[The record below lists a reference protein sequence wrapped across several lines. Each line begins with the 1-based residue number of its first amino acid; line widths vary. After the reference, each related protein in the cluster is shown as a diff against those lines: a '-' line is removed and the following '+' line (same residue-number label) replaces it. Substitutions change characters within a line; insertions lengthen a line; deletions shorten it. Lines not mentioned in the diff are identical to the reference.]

1 MAGVRMTGLASG
13 MDTQS
18 LISQLSEAYQK
29 KVDNAKKAQTKAEWK
44 KTAWADLNTKLINF
58 YRGSLS
64 TFRAS
69 SSYKAKAVSGNLT
82 GIKVT
87 AGNNAINGN
96 HKVQVTG
103 VASAQMV
110 TGNSIKNAQVNA
122 TSVQKVTDKS
132 TALSALTNSDGYSLD
147 TSLNGA
153 EFKIGDKDV
162 SIDLAAV
169 KDKYGEGASID
180 NLLTE
185 INDQLDET
193 GVSADF
199 KDGKLVFTNSNDSAV
214 TIKASNDIAL
224 GFGFST
230 EGTEI
235 AAAPAEGEEAN
246 NTFTGSITAYNKV
259 TSETATNVNA
269 STKLTDMGISEGTQ
283 IKVNGKEITVDRN
296 MTLKS
301 LAGEMAKSGINAS
314 YDEAQGRFYLSSKV
328 TGSDGAFEID
338 ADDDVKKA
346 LGLDVDENSDGKDG
360 RGGVTKAQDATVIYN
375 GVTYTNSSNNFT
387 INGLTFDVTAKG
399 EEMSFTVDNDV
410 DGIYNKVKDFLKE
423 YNALI
428 KEMNDLYN
436 ADSSRGYEPLTSE
449 EKDAMTDEDVKNW
462 EDKIKNSL
470 LRRDSTLSNLTSNMR
485 TILNKS
491 VEYTNPDGTTTRY
504 SLSSFGINTGNWS
517 ERGQLHIDGNQDDS
531 LVSGNEDKLRAAI
544 AANPDAVAKTLS
556 TLGTEMYN
564 FLMDAQ
570 KKTETSSSQTFYN
583 DVTLDA
589 DIKAQKDNVTKMQ
602 EKMQAEED
610 KYYKQFSA
618 MESAMAKL
626 QSQQSYLSGLFGG

>member
-1 MAGVRMTGLASG
+1 MAGIRMTGLASG
-13 MDTQS
+13 LDTQG

-44 KTAWADLNTKLINF
+44 KDAWAGLNTKLQNF
-58 YRGSLS
+58 YRGALS
-64 TFRAS
+64 TFKS
-69 SSYKAKAVSGNLT
+69 STSYKAKTITGNLS
-82 GIKVT
+82 GVKVT

-96 HKVQVTG
+96 HKIKVTD
-103 VASAQMV
+103 VASAQMI
-110 TGNSIKNAQVNA
+110 TGNSIKNTKVNA
-122 TSVQKVTDKS
+122 SSIEKVTDKS
-132 TALSALTNSDGYSLD
+132 TALSSLTDENGYSLD
-147 TSLNGA
+147 TRLNGA
-153 EFKIGDKDV
+153 EFSVGGENIKINLNA
-162 SIDLAAV
+162 I
-169 KDKYGEGASID
+169 KDKYGDNASVD

-185 INDQLDET
+185 VNDSLDGT
-193 GVSADF
+193 GVSMDY
-199 KDGKLVFTNSNDSAV
+199 KDGKFVFTNSGDSAV
-214 TIKASNDIAL
+214 TVTASNDIAAGL
-224 GFGFST
+224 GIST

-235 AAAPAEGEEAN
+235 AAAGGEE
-246 NTFTGSITAYNKV
+246 GSNVLSSISAYNKV
-259 TSETATNVNA
+259 TSETQTNVSA
-269 STKLTDMGISEGTQ
+269 STKLTDITGITEGAI
-283 IKVNGKEITVDRN
+283 IKVNGKEIKVDRN
-296 MTLKS
+296 MTLSS
-301 LAGEMAKSGINAS
+301 LASEMAKTGINAS
-314 YDEAQGRFYLSSKV
+314 YDANQGRFYLSSKV
-328 TGSDGAFEID
+328 TGSDGAFDIE
-338 ADDDVKKA
+338 ASEEVKKA
-346 LGLDVDENSDGKDG
+346 LGLDVDKDSDGKDG
-360 RGGVTKAQDATVIYN
+360 RGSFTKAQDATVVYN

-399 EEMSFTVDNDV
+399 EEMSFTVENDV

-423 YNALI
+423 YNSLI

-449 EKDAMTDEDVKNW
+449 EKEAMTEEDVKNW
-462 EDKIKNSL
+462 EDKIKKSL
-470 LRRDSTLSNLTSNMR
+470 LRRDDTLSNLTSNMR

-491 VEYTNPDGTTTRY
+491 VAYTNPDGTTTRY

-517 ERGQLHIDGNQDDS
+517 EKGQLHIDGDQDDT
-531 LVSGNEDKLRAAI
+531 LVSGNEDKLKAAI

-556 TLGTEMYN
+556 SLGTEMYT
-564 FLMDAQ
+564 FLMKAQ

-626 QSQQSYLSGLFGG
+626 QSQQSYLSGLFGS

>member
-1 MAGVRMTGLASG
+1 MAGIRMTGLASG
-13 MDTQS
+13 LDTQS

-44 KTAWADLNTKLINF
+44 KEAWASLNTKLINF

-64 TFRAS
+64 TFKTS
-69 SSYKAKAVSGNLT
+69 SSYKAKTVNGNLS
-82 GIKVT
+82 GVKVT

-96 HKVQVTG
+96 HKIKVTG

-110 TGNSIKNAQVNA
+110 TGNSIKSTKVNNS
-122 TSVQKVTDKS
+122 TIERVTDKS
-132 TALSALTNSDGYSLD
+132 TALSDLTNADGYALD

-153 EFKIGDKDV
+153 EFNVGATNVKID
-162 SIDLAAV
+162 IAAI
-169 KDKYGEGASID
+169 KDKYGDNASID

-185 INDQLDET
+185 INDKISDT
-193 GVSADF
+193 GVTVDF
-199 KDGKLVFTNSNDSAV
+199 KDGQFAFTNNSDSVV
-214 TIKASNDIAL
+214 TITANNDIASGL
-224 GFGFST
+224 GLSA

-235 AAAPAEGEEAN
+235 AAAPADGEEAN
-246 NTFTGSITAYNKV
+246 NTLTSISAYNKV
-259 TSETATNVNA
+259 VADTATNVTA
-269 STKLTDMGISEGTQ
+269 STRLTDMDGISEGAKIT
-283 IKVNGKEITVDRN
+283 VNGKEITIDRN

-301 LAGEMAKSGINAS
+301 LASEMAKTGINAS
-314 YDEAQGRFYLSSKV
+314 YDETQGRFYLSSKV
-328 TGSDGAFEID
+328 TGSDGKFEIEASD
-338 ADDDVKKA
+338 EVKKA

-360 RGGVTKAQDATVIYN
+360 RGGFTKAEDSVVEYN

-387 INGLTFDVTAKG
+387 INGLTFDVTSKG

-410 DGIYNKVKDFLKE
+410 DGIYNKVKDFVKE
-423 YNALI
+423 YNSLI
-428 KEMNDLYN
+428 KEMNDAYN
-436 ADSSRGYEPLTSE
+436 AESSRGYEPLTSE

-462 EDKIKNSL
+462 EDKIKGSL
-470 LRRDSTLSNLTSNMR
+470 LRRDDTLSNLTSNMR

-504 SLSSFGINTGNWS
+504 SLASFGINTGSWS
-517 ERGQLHIDGNQDDS
+517 EKGQLHIDGDADDS
-531 LVSGNEDKLRAAI
+531 TVSGNDDKLRAAI

-556 TLGTEMYN
+556 ALGTEMYE
-564 FLMDAQ
+564 FLMKAQ

-589 DIKAQKDNVTKMQ
+589 DIKSQKDNVTKMQ

-618 MESAMAKL
+618 METAMAKL

>member
-44 KTAWADLNTKLINF
+44 KEAWAGLNTKLQNF

-64 TFRAS
+64 TFKS
-69 SSYKAKAVSGNLT
+69 STSYKAKSISGNLT

-96 HKVQVTG
+96 HKVKVTG

-110 TGNSIKNAQVNA
+110 TGNSIKNVKVNE
-122 TSVQKVTDKS
+122 SSIQSVTDKG
-132 TALSALTNSDGYSLD
+132 TALNKLTNADGYSLD

-153 EFKIGDKDV
+153 EFEVGGKNVKF
-162 SIDLAAV
+162 DLDAV
-169 KDKYGEGASID
+169 REKYGDDATID

-185 INDQLDET
+185 INDQLGDSGLT
-193 GVSADF
+193 ADY
-199 KDGKLVFTNSNDSAV
+199 KDGRLVFANNGDSAV
-214 TIKASNDIAL
+214 TVTALNSTAEGL
-224 GFGFST
+224 GFSAQ
-230 EGTEI
+230 GTEI
-235 AAAPAEGEEAN
+235 AAAPTDGGDAN
-246 NTFTGSITAYNKV
+246 NTFSSIAAFNKV
-259 TSETATNVNA
+259 TSDTATNVKA
-269 STKLTDMGISEGTQ
+269 ATKLTDIGIAEGSTLT
-283 IKVNGKEITVDRN
+283 VNGKEITVDRN

-301 LAGEMAKSGINAS
+301 LASEMAKSGINAS
-314 YDEAQGRFYLSSKV
+314 YDETQGRFYLSSKV
-328 TGSDGAFEID
+328 TGSDGAFNIE
-338 ADDDVKKA
+338 ASDDIKKA

-360 RGGVTKAQDATVIYN
+360 RGGFTKAEDATVEYN

-423 YNALI
+423 YNSLI
-428 KEMNDLYN
+428 KEMNDAYN
-436 ADSSRGYEPLTSE
+436 ATSSKGYEPLTSE
-449 EKDAMTDEDVKNW
+449 EKEAMTEEDVKNW
-462 EDKIKNSL
+462 EKTIKDSL

-485 TILNKS
+485 SILNKS
-491 VEYTNPDGTTTRY
+491 VEYINPDGSTTRY
-504 SLSSFGINTGNWS
+504 SLASFGINTGSWS
-517 ERGQLHIDGNQDDS
+517 ERGQLHIDGDQDDPLS
-531 LVSGNEDKLRAAI
+531 SGNADKLKAAI

-556 TLGTEMYN
+556 TLGTEMYE
-564 FLMDAQ
+564 FLMKAQ

-589 DIKAQKDNVTKMQ
+589 DIKAQKENVTKMQ

>member
-44 KTAWADLNTKLINF
+44 KEAWAGLNTKLQNF
-58 YRGSLS
+58 YKGTLANFKTS
-64 TFRAS
+64 TTYRAKS
-69 SSYKAKAVSGNLT
+69 VSGDLK
-82 GIKVT
+82 GIKIT
-87 AGNNAINGN
+87 AGNAAINGS

-110 TGNSIKNAQVNA
+110 TGNSIKNTKVNA
-122 TSVQKVTDKS
+122 STIESVTDKS
-132 TALSALTNSDGYSLD
+132 TALSKLTNAEGYSLD

-153 EFKIGDKDV
+153 QFKVGDKDI
-162 SIDLAAV
+162 SIDLNSV
-169 KDKYGEGASID
+169 RDKYGEDATID

-185 INDQLDET
+185 VNDQLEGT
-193 GVSADF
+193 GLSADY
-199 KDGKLVFTNSNDSAV
+199 KDGKLVFTNGSSEAV
-214 TIKASNDIAL
+214 TVKALNDTAAGL
-224 GFGFST
+224 GFST

-235 AAAPAEGEEAN
+235 AAAPAEGEEGN
-246 NTFTGSITAYNKV
+246 NTFNSIAAYNKV
-259 TSETATNVNA
+259 VSEEQTNVKA
-269 STKLTDMGISEGTQ
+269 STKLTDLGIEEGTK
-283 IKVNGKEITVDRN
+283 IKVNGKDITVDRN
-296 MTLKS
+296 MTMKG
-301 LAGEMAKSGINAS
+301 LADEMAKTGINAS

-328 TGSDGAFEID
+328 TGSDGAFEIEASD
-338 ADDDVKKA
+338 EVKQA

-360 RGGVTKAQDATVIYN
+360 RGGFTKAEDATVVYN
-375 GVTYTNSSNNFT
+375 GVTYKQSSNNFT

-399 EEMSFTVDNDV
+399 EEMNFSVETDV

-423 YNALI
+423 YNSLV
-428 KEMNDLYN
+428 KEMNDAYN
-436 ADSSRGYEPLTSE
+436 AKNARGYEPLTSE
-449 EKDAMTDEDVKNW
+449 EKDAMTEEDIKNW
-462 EDKIKNSL
+462 EKTIKDSL

-491 VEYTNPDGTTTRY
+491 VEYTNPDGTTTRF
-504 SLSSFGINTGNWS
+504 SLASFGINTGSWS
-517 ERGQLHIDGNQDDS
+517 ERGQLHIDGDADDPLS
-531 LVSGNEDKLRAAI
+531 SGNADKLKAAI

-556 TLGTEMYN
+556 SLGTEMYS
-564 FLMDAQ
+564 FLMKAQ

-589 DIKAQKDNVTKMQ
+589 DIKAQKDNVSKMQ

-626 QSQQSYLSGLFGG
+626 QSQQNYLSGLFGG